1 MSDQKKPKAQRT
13 RRAVAAASVAT
24 LLGLGGVMAW
34 SDAHATSTKTVVSS
48 SSSNNG
54 TSASGSSGSSS
65 SDGGYYDSGSSSSSS
80 SSTSSGSSSSSSTIT
95 PHTSTG
101 GS

>member
-1 MSDQKKPKAQRT
+1 MSDQKKPRAQRT

-24 LLGLGGVMAW
+24 MLGLGGVMAW
-34 SDAHATSTKTVVSS
+34 NDAHATSTKTVVSS
-48 SSSNNG
+48 SSSG
-54 TSASGSSGSSS
+54 TAAAGSDDSSY
-65 SDGGYYDSGSSSSSS
+65 DDSGSSSSSRS
-80 SSTSSGSSSSSSTIT
+80 SSTGSSSSSSSSTIT

>member
-1 MSDQKKPKAQRT
+1 MSGQKKPKAQRT
-13 RRAVAAASVAT
+13 RRAVAAVSVAAA
-24 LLGLGGVMAW
+24 LGLGGVMAW

-48 SSSNNG
+48 SSSG
-54 TSASGSSGSSS
+54 TTASGSSGSSS
-65 SDGGYYDSGSSSSSS
+65 SSDDGYYGDDDGSSSRR
-80 SSTSSGSSSSSSTIT
+80 SSTSSGSSSSSSTIS

>member
-13 RRAVAAASVAT
+13 RRAVAAVSVAAT
-24 LLGLGGVMAW
+24 LGLGGVMAW

-48 SSSNNG
+48 SSSG
-54 TSASGSSGSSS
+54 TTASGSSGSSS
-65 SDGGYYDSGSSSSSS
+65 SSDDGYYDDNGSSSNR
-80 SSTSSGSSSSSSTIT
+80 SSTSSGSSSSSSTIS

>member
-1 MSDQKKPKAQRT
+1 MSDQKKPRAQRT

-24 LLGLGGVMAW
+24 MLGLGGVMAW

-48 SSSNNG
+48 SSSG
-54 TSASGSSGSSS
+54 TSASGSDDSSY
-65 SDGGYYDSGSSSSSS
+65 DDSGSSSSSS
-80 SSTSSGSSSSSSTIT
+80 SSSTGSSSSSSSSTIT